1 MKTLIV
7 IVLDE
12 SGSMASKLQD
22 VLGGYNTFLD
32 QQKAVKE
39 DEARLILIK
48 FNTTATPTLNCI
60 PLEDVPKLTTA
71 NFTPGGGTAL
81 FDAISTG
88 ITMAEG
94 SQSMVDRTIVVIMT
108 DGEENSSRKTSKEQV
123 KALIKK
129 KEDTGCWTFVYIGEN
144 PEAWSRE
151 TGMSTH
157 NVATYNHYDQGAN
170 FRQLSTAMGAMRE
183 GSSRENTG
191 RYVGP
196 LYGACG
202 GGGGPRGRGA
212 RPPPSRGFFAPTP
225 LPPPEKK

>member
-1 MKTLIV
+1 MKTLIT

-88 ITMAEG
+88 ITMTEG

-123 KALIKK
+123 KALIKA

-144 PEAWSRE
+144 PDAWSRD
-151 TGMSTH
+151 TGMSKH
-157 NVATYNHYDQGAN
+157 NVASYNHRDQRSN
-170 FRQLSTAMGAMRE
+170 FEHLSRGMGAMRQ
-183 GSSRENTG
+183 GSSSENTG
-191 RYVGP
+191 RALP
-196 LYGACG
+196 LLCG
-202 GGGGPRGRGA
+202 GAKARPGAKGRGGG
-212 RPPPSRGFFAPTP
+212 PPSRGFFADQ
-225 LPPPEKK
+225 PPEKN